1 MSVQVSTPF
10 IVSADS
16 RDGKKW
22 LQNEEREFI
31 RMCRHENLN
40 IDEMAARMRR
50 SPDSIMH
57 RLAKIMY
64 EHLDGRTDEASI
76 KEVSDWILPNYSTLL
91 RDSYSQASIVRS

>member
-1 MSVQVSTPF
+1 MSGSSF
-10 IVSADS
+10 IISADS

-22 LQNEEREFI
+22 LQSEDRELI

-40 IDEMAARMRR
+40 LHEMAARMRR

-57 RLAKIMY
+57 RLTKIML

-76 KEVSDWILPNYSTLL
+76 KEVSNWILPNDSTVLS
-91 RDSYSQASIVRS
+91 DSYSQAAIVRS